1 LIEVSMNRN
10 ATKILVL
17 SACLGFSLCSYAQSN
32 DVAPDAGMAPHATSS
47 KATPND
53 RALAKAVRRA
63 LARGQGV
70 NVSNVF
76 VRARGGAVTLSGT
89 VSDNGQ
95 INQAERIARTVPG
108 VTSVSN
114 RLSLFHGGNG

>member
-1 LIEVSMNRN
+1 MNRT
-10 ATKILVL
+10 ATQILIL
-17 SACLGFSLCSYAQSN
+17 SACLSFSLSSYAQSSDTPPN
-32 DVAPDAGMAPHATSS
+32 AGMSPQANSS

-63 LARGQGV
+63 LAKGQGV
-70 NVSNVF
+70 DVSNVF

-89 VSDNGQ
+89 VGDNGQ
-95 INQAERIARTVPG
+95 VNQAGEIARTVPG

>member
-1 LIEVSMNRN
+1 MNRN
-10 ATKILVL
+10 ATRILIMT
-17 SACLGFSLCSYAQSN
+17 ACLGFSLSSYAQSS
-32 DVAPDAGMAPHATSS
+32 DVTPNAGMTPPANSS

-63 LARGQGV
+63 LAKGQGV
-70 NVSNVF
+70 DVSNIF
-76 VRARGGAVTLSGT
+76 VRARNGAVTLSGT
-89 VSDNGQ
+89 VGDNGQ

>member
-1 LIEVSMNRN
+1 MNRT
-10 ATKILVL
+10 ATQILIL
-17 SACLGFSLCSYAQSN
+17 SACLSFSLSSYAQSSDATSN
-32 DVAPDAGMAPHATSS
+32 AGMSPPANSS

-63 LARGQGV
+63 LAKGQGV
-70 NVSNVF
+70 DVSNVF

-89 VSDNGQ
+89 VGDNGQ
-95 INQAERIARTVPG
+95 INQAGEIARTVPG